1 MSFMKHTDSRVD
13 EYIKNAQPFAQP
25 ILRHIRELMHKGC
38 PDLTEGMKWGM
49 PFFEYHGVIA
59 SMAAF
64 KEHAVFGFWK
74 EDLIP
79 GMKQYIKEKEAM
91 GSWGRITS
99 LEGIP
104 PDNEIIAF
112 VKVAAKLNE
121 QGVKSPKRKPKPVVV
136 NMHDDFM
143 KVIKA
148 NKKALE
154 TYENFSP
161 SNKRDYAVWINDAK
175 TDETRKSRMQKAV
188 QWMSEGK
195 PRMWKYMK
203 K

>member
-1 MSFMKHTDSRVD
+1 MKHTDPRVD
-13 EYIKNAQPFAQP
+13 EYIKNAAPFAQP
-25 ILRHIRELMHKGC
+25 ILKHIRELMHKGC
-38 PDLTEGMKWGM
+38 PELTETIKWGM
-49 PFFEYHGVIA
+49 PHFDYHGTIG

-99 LEGIP
+99 LDGIP
-104 PDNEIIAF
+104 PDDEIIEF
-112 VKVAAKLNE
+112 VRIAAKLNE
-121 QGVKSPKRKPKPVVV
+121 EGVKSPKRKPKPVVV
-136 NMHDDFM
+136 HMPEDFM
-143 KVIKA
+143 QAIRA
-148 NKKALE
+148 NPKALE

-161 SNKRDYAVWINDAK
+161 SNKKEYAEWINDAK
-175 TDETRKSRMQKAV
+175 SEETRQTRMETAID
-188 QWMSEGK
+188 WMSDGK

>member
-1 MSFMKHTDSRVD
+1 MKHTDPGVD
-13 EYIKNAQPFAQP
+13 AYIQNSAPFAQP
-25 ILRHIRELMHKGC
+25 ILKHIRELMHKGC
-38 PDLTEGMKWGM
+38 PDLTETIKWGM
-49 PFFEYHGVIA
+49 PHFEYHGVIG

-74 EDLIP
+74 QDLIP

-99 LEGIP
+99 LAGIP
-104 PDNEIIAF
+104 PDKDIIEF
-112 VKVAAKLNE
+112 VRTAAKLNE
-121 QGVKSPKRKPKPVVV
+121 EGVKSPRKAPKPVVV
-136 NMHDDFM
+136 NMPDDFM
-143 KVIKA
+143 QAIRA

-154 TYENFSP
+154 TYEKFSP
-161 SNKRDYAVWINDAK
+161 SNKRDYADWINDAK
-175 TDETRKSRMQKAV
+175 SEETRSERMKTAV

-203 K
+203 KY

>member
-1 MSFMKHTDSRVD
+1 MKHTDQRVD
-13 EYIKNAQPFAQP
+13 TYIESAQPFARP
-25 ILRHIRELMHKGC
+25 ILIHIRKLMHTGC
-38 PDLTEGMKWGM
+38 PDLTETVKWGM
-49 PFFEYHGVIA
+49 PHFEYKGVIG

-99 LEGIP
+99 IDGIP
-104 PDNEIIAF
+104 PDDEIIEF
-112 VKVAAKLNE
+112 VRAAVKLNE
-121 QGVKSPKRKPKPVVV
+121 EGIKSPKRQPKPVVV
-136 NMHDDFM
+136 EMPDDFM
-143 KVIKA
+143 KAIRV

-161 SNKRDYAVWINDAK
+161 SHKKEYILWITDAK
-175 TDETRKSRMQKAV
+175 TDETRKSRMETAV

-195 PRMWKYMK
+195 VRMWKYQK

>member
-1 MSFMKHTDSRVD
+1 MKHTDPRVE
-13 EYIKNAQPFAQP
+13 EYINNAQPFARP
-25 ILRHIRELMHKGC
+25 ILKHIRELMHRGC
-38 PDLTEGMKWGM
+38 PELQETIKWGM
-49 PFFEYHGVIA
+49 PHFEYHGVIA

-91 GSWGRITS
+91 GSWGRIT
-99 LEGIP
+99 LVDGIP
-104 PDNEIIAF
+104 PDEEIIEF
-112 VKVAAKLNE
+112 VRVAAKLNE
-121 QGVKSPKRKPKPVVV
+121 QGVKSPKREQKPVVV
-136 NMHDDFM
+136 NMPDDFM
-143 KVIKA
+143 DLISK

-154 TYENFSP
+154 TYESFSP
-161 SNKRDYAVWINDAK
+161 SNKRDYADWINDAK
-175 TDETRKSRMQKAV
+175 SDSTRESRMETAIE
-188 QWMSEGK
+188 WMSEGK

>member
-1 MSFMKHTDSRVD
+1 MKHTDPRVD
-13 EYIKNAQPFAQP
+13 KYIASAPPFAQP
-25 ILRHIRELMHKGC
+25 ILKHIRELMHKGC
-38 PDLTEGMKWGM
+38 PELIETIKWGM
-49 PFFEYHGVIA
+49 PHFEHHGVIG

-74 EDLIP
+74 QDLIP

-104 PDNEIIAF
+104 PDKDIIAF
-112 VKVAAKLNE
+112 VQAAAKLNE
-121 QGVKSPKRKPKPVVV
+121 EGIKSPRKAPKPVIV
-136 NMHDDFM
+136 NMPDDFM
-143 KVIKA
+143 KAIRA
-148 NKKALE
+148 NKKAHE

-161 SNKRDYAVWINDAK
+161 SNKRDYADWINDAK
-175 TDETRKSRMQKAV
+175 SDETRVERMKTAIE
-188 QWMSEGK
+188 WMTEGK

>member
-1 MSFMKHTDSRVD
+1 MKNTNPEVD
-13 EYIKNAQPFAQP
+13 TYIKKAQPFAQP
-25 ILRHIRELMHKGC
+25 ILKHVRQLMHTGC
-38 PDLTEGMKWGM
+38 PELTETIKWGM
-49 PFFEYHGVIA
+49 PHFEYHGVIA

-99 LEGIP
+99 LKGIP
-104 PDNEIIAF
+104 PDKEIIAF
-112 VKVAAKLNE
+112 VRDAAELNE
-121 QGVKSPKRKPKPVVV
+121 KGVKSPKRAPKPVVV
-136 NMHDDFM
+136 NMPDDFM
-143 KVIKA
+143 SAIRA
-148 NKKALE
+148 NKKAHA
-154 TYENFSP
+154 TYESFSP
-161 SNKRDYAVWINDAK
+161 SNKRDYADWINVAK
-175 TDETRKSRMQKAV
+175 SDETRKERMETAI

>member
-1 MSFMKHTDSRVD
+1 
-13 EYIKNAQPFAQP
+13 
-25 ILRHIRELMHKGC
+25 MHKGC
-38 PDLTEGMKWGM
+38 PELTENIKWGM
-49 PFFEYHGVIA
+49 PSFEYHGSLS

-64 KEHAVFGFWK
+64 KEHAVFGFMK

-104 PDNEIIAF
+104 PDDEIIEF
-112 VKVAAKLNE
+112 VRVAAKLNE
-121 QGVKSPKRKPKPVVV
+121 EGIKSPKRQVKPVVV
-136 NMHDDFM
+136 NMPDDFM
-143 KVIKA
+143 AAIKK

-161 SNKRDYAVWINDAK
+161 SNKRDYADWINGAK
-175 TDETRKSRMQKAV
+175 SEETRKKRMGEAV
-188 QWMSEGK
+188 EWMSEGK

-203 K
+203 

>member
-1 MSFMKHTDSRVD
+1 MKNTNPKVD
-13 EYIKNAQPFAQP
+13 EYIKNAAPFAQP
-25 ILRHIRELMHKGC
+25 ILKHIRALMHKGC
-38 PDLTEGMKWGM
+38 PELTETLKWGM
-49 PFFEYHGVIA
+49 PHFEYKGTLG

-64 KEHAVFGFWK
+64 KAHAVFGFQK

-104 PDNEIIAF
+104 PDKDIIEF
-112 VKVAAKLNE
+112 VEVAVELNE
-121 QGVKSPKRKPKPVVV
+121 KGIKSPKRAPKPVVV
-136 NMHDDFM
+136 NMPADFM
-143 KVIKA
+143 KAIEA
-148 NKKALE
+148 NKEALE
-154 TYENFSP
+154 TYQNFSP
-161 SNKRDYAVWINDAK
+161 SNQRDYADWINDAK
-175 TDETRKSRMQKAV
+175 TEKTRSERMETAIE
-188 QWMSEGK
+188 WMSEGK

>member
-1 MSFMKHTDSRVD
+1 MKNTNPKVD
-13 EYIKNAQPFAQP
+13 EYIKNAAPFAQP
-25 ILRHIRELMHKGC
+25 ILKHVRELMHKGC
-38 PDLTEGMKWGM
+38 PDLTETIKWGM
-49 PFFEYHGVIA
+49 PHFEYHGVIA

-74 EDLIP
+74 QDLIP

-104 PDNEIIAF
+104 PDNDIIEF

-121 QGVKSPKRKPKPVVV
+121 EGIKSPRKAPKPVVV
-136 NMHDDFM
+136 NMPDDFM
-143 KVIKA
+143 NEIKK

-161 SNKRDYAVWINDAK
+161 SNKRDYADWINTAK
-175 TDETRKSRMQKAV
+175 SEETRNERMKTAIE
-188 QWMSEGK
+188 WMSEGK

-203 K
+203 G

>member
-1 MSFMKHTDSRVD
+1 MKNTDKRVD
-13 EYIKNAQPFAQP
+13 EYIKNAKPFARP
-25 ILRHIRELMHKGC
+25 ILTHIRKLMHKGC
-38 PDLTEGMKWGM
+38 PDLTETIKWGM
-49 PFFEYHGVIA
+49 PAFDYHGPMA

-64 KEHAVFGFWK
+64 KEHAVFGFMK

-99 LEGIP
+99 LQGIP
-104 PDNEIIAF
+104 PDDEIIEF
-112 VKVAAKLNE
+112 VRVAARLNE
-121 QGVKSPKRKPKPVVV
+121 QGIKSPKRKPKPVVV
-136 NMHDDFM
+136 NMPSDFM
-143 KVIKA
+143 KAIRA
-148 NKKALE
+148 NKKALA

-161 SNKRDYAVWINDAK
+161 SNKRDYAEWINDAK
-175 TDETRKSRMQKAV
+175 TEETRTKRMATAIE
-188 QWMSEGK
+188 WMSEGK